1 MNYTSLND
9 GDQVSPSLAIAQKI
23 ALSTPHALFCSFSVR
38 GDGSNTKKVPRK
50 FNGEY
55 WVDGVDADTPVANLI
70 TSKFLTEY
78 KDPPEPNGYLG
89 LVLHNQIKDPFDS
102 PEYTLVCIDADT
114 KRKPENEPYHIV
126 IGALSKWARENNHL
140 REIGYSGKG
149 GFHVFI
155 WAKVDQRIQKKYQLS
170 TGQDI
175 EVFGGIVGKKA
186 SVMLSGKKLAGD
198 LQSEPVDL
206 FELFE
211 QLGVKQKVM
220 DKPVDKP
227 EPLFPKLPLAPN
239 TNPKD
244 WTSDYDK
251 AQQALTFLDP
261 DMEHDEWV
269 AIGMAL
275 KDGLQDQGL
284 TLWLQWSQQGS
295 KFKSQREVEQKFH
308 SFKGNGI
315 HINSLFAKATELGWN
330 NPNKGKSK
338 KSSPLDDFK
347 IVKNDMGEFIDPE
360 TGEVI
365 DESNLG
371 WSEVKPSS
379 QLKPVNYIIDGFLAN
394 TFMVVAGQ
402 PGVGKTVAM
411 LSLAMAV
418 AGFNIPNSDAINK
431 KPRKILYVTEDSEQV
446 ERSLIGYSK
455 MYQIP
460 FDEIQNKFVLIEARR
475 SQLPKVLE
483 LIYNVKRHTID
494 NVTPWLVIDT
504 SNATLDIENENDNS
518 EVGKFMSGIKAHIHD
533 ELKTPV
539 AIVTHTNKMVS
550 KKDDEAAAR
559 GASAFT
565 GDPRL
570 TAVIFMDDDKNRY
583 IRLGKKRYEPKF
595 DEMIFETEFYHEM
608 VIDENGDL
616 QDVKCIITVPKIS
629 SAQDR
634 VTAQINEKENAKQQ
648 KIKNIKDSASVHIIN
663 MFNQNPNGLL
673 MRKGRCAPTAPKWVP
688 KGVSEMTLESIFKHC
703 EATNTEL
710 KNEVKEYVWN
720 HVVVAA
726 NDGWNWL
733 KMVNGVI
740 VNANV

>member
-1 MNYTSLND
+1 LGIKTVEKEQKPESLFPK
-9 GDQVSPSLAIAQKI
+9 PSLAP
-23 ALSTPHALFCSFSVR
+23 T
-38 GDGSNTKKVPRK
+38 
-50 FNGEY
+50 
-55 WVDGVDADTPVANLI
+55 
-70 TSKFLTEY
+70 
-78 KDPPEPNGYLG
+78 
-89 LVLHNQIKDPFDS
+89 
-102 PEYTLVCIDADT
+102 
-114 KRKPENEPYHIV
+114 
-126 IGALSKWARENNHL
+126 
-140 REIGYSGKG
+140 
-149 GFHVFI
+149 
-155 WAKVDQRIQKKYQLS
+155 
-170 TGQDI
+170 
-175 EVFGGIVGKKA
+175 
-186 SVMLSGKKLAGD
+186 
-198 LQSEPVDL
+198 
-206 FELFE
+206 
-211 QLGVKQKVM
+211 
-220 DKPVDKP
+220 
-227 EPLFPKLPLAPN
+227 

-244 WTSDYDK
+244 WISEEEK
-251 AQQALTFLDP
+251 AKQALSFIDNTDRDSWIGVASAIHASFGEAGFQLFNEWSSSSSNYKGPEDCWKTFN
-261 DMEHDEWV
+261 
-269 AIGMAL
+269 
-275 KDGLQDQGL
+275 
-284 TLWLQWSQQGS
+284 
-295 KFKSQREVEQKFH
+295 
-308 SFKGNGI
+308 SFKNNDGPT
-315 HINSLFAKATELGWN
+315 ARTMATYYKEAMQYGWQH
-330 NPNKGKSK
+330 PNKGKTK
-338 KSSPLDDFK
+338 KSNPLDDFK

-634 VTAQINEKENAKQQ
+634 VTSQINEKENAKQQ

-740 VNANV
+740 ANANVSNV